1 VDVLNDVGAGQTEQL
16 IVAFDVAVKI
26 SETLALAAF
35 AAVTLT
41 AVLGLGKLKSLDH
54 GAHGAVQNSNSLG
67 KDVGQGSGS
76 GVMKVTHGQDSRSF
90 PWLESISPNW
100 SYSMSDAHNQAGEEQ
115 DAVEAI
121 VPLMPIVLPI
131 GGGILIFLLAFI
143 AVFMA

>member
-1 VDVLNDVGAGQTEQL
+1 
-16 IVAFDVAVKI
+16 
-26 SETLALAAF
+26 
-35 AAVTLT
+35 
-41 AVLGLGKLKSLDH
+41 
-54 GAHGAVQNSNSLG
+54 
-67 KDVGQGSGS
+67 
-76 GVMKVTHGQDSRSF
+76 MKVTHGQDSRSF
-90 PWLESISPNW
+90 PWLESNSLNW